1 MWGMHRRRGLRMW
14 VLSLLMRGPK
24 NGAEI
29 MSAIEEMSQGW
40 WRPSPG
46 SVYPLLES
54 LVQEGLVAKRGDG
67 RYELTATGRQ
77 AMEMPWGPWGPWGMR
92 GPQAPGVDGVLGE
105 MSGYVSY
112 LEDVAR
118 SDAPAIERNR
128 ARIKSLADRLS
139 ALTKQ

>member
-14 VLSLLMRGPK
+14 VLSLLARGPK

-29 MSAIEEMSQGW
+29 MNAIEEMSQGW

-46 SVYPLLES
+46 SIYPLLES
-54 LVQEGLVAKRGDG
+54 LVQEGSLARREDG
-67 RYELTATGRQ
+67 RYELTPTGRQ

-92 GPQAPGVDGVLGE
+92 GPQAAGLDGVLNE
-105 MSGYVSY
+105 MGGYVSY

-118 SDAPAIERNR
+118 TDPSGFARNR
-128 ARIKSLADRLS
+128 ERIKGLADRLS
-139 ALTKQ
+139 ALTKT

>member
-14 VLSLLMRGPK
+14 VLGILTRGPK

-29 MSAIEEMSQGW
+29 MDSIEEMSQGW

-46 SVYPLLES
+46 SIYPLLDA
-54 LVQEGLVAKRGDG
+54 LVQEGLAAKKDDG
-67 RYELTATGRQ
+67 RYELTAAGRQ

-92 GPQAPGVDGVLGE
+92 GPQSRGVEGVLGE
-105 MSGYVSY
+105 MAGSVQY

-118 SDAPAIERNR
+118 SDRAGIDRNR
-128 ARIKSLADRLS
+128 KGIKDIADRLS
-139 ALTKQ
+139 ALIRS